1 MPEPQTSSLVLFNLL
16 ALAVPVGLALLAI
29 GAAEEER
36 AEQVA
41 VTALLALVAAVLG
54 YFLCG
59 FAFQFGGAAFVS
71 GMPGL
76 QSLTAEWSPMD
87 LTWGP
92 GWGVLGLRGFALGG
106 ETYNA
111 DVYLL
116 FLSYLPAVGTAVLVA
131 LLALSKHVRQV
142 HLFVIG
148 LLISGFIYPL
158 FGNWVWG
165 GGWLANLG
173 LNLQLGHGFVDL
185 AGSGTIFA
193 LASLVALSGYLLIRP
208 LRPVEQGPARL
219 PPLHFPLFM
228 ITGALLALVGWAGLA
243 LGNPFAHDQIVPS
256 LVVVNGMFA
265 AAGGA
270 LVVAAY
276 SWFVTG
282 APNALAA
289 GRGMV
294 AGLVAGSAS
303 AAFVPAWAS
312 LVIGAIAGVLLL
324 AGLYLWEQ
332 VLRLDDPA
340 GTVVTLGLPGIWGL
354 LALGI
359 FADGRWGAG
368 WNEVGVQQ
376 YMGISGQGISGLL
389 LARGYQPVEAV
400 QLRAQLVG
408 VVALLVVGLV
418 LPWLI
423 FRFVLWLQTAGQ
435 SAPLPPQPPNL
446 ASGQAQQGQ
455 ETGETT
461 TEAAAAGYDADEGL
475 EAERIEGVES
485 V

>member
-16 ALAVPVGLALLAI
+16 ALALPVGLALLGI

-92 GWGVLGLRGFALGG
+92 GWGVVGLRGFALAG

-116 FLSYLPAVGTAVLVA
+116 FLSYLPGVATAVLVA
-131 LLALSKHVRQV
+131 MLALSKHVRQA
-142 HLFVIG
+142 HLFVVG
-148 LLISGFIYPL
+148 LLVSGFIYPL

-173 LNLQLGHGFVDL
+173 LNLQLGHGFVDV
-185 AGSGTIFA
+185 AGSGTVFA
-193 LASLVALSGYLLIRP
+193 LASLVALSGYLLINP
-208 LRPVEQGPARL
+208 LRPVEHGPAKL
-219 PPLHFPLFM
+219 PPIHFPLFV
-228 ITGALLALVGWAGLA
+228 ITGALLALIGWTGLA
-243 LGNPFAHDQIVPS
+243 LGNPFAQDRIVPS
-256 LVVVNGMFA
+256 LVVVNGLFA

-270 LVVAAY
+270 LVVALY
-276 SWFVTG
+276 SWFATG

-289 GRGMV
+289 ARGMI

-303 AAFVPAWAS
+303 CAFVPAWAS
-312 LVIGAIAGVLLL
+312 LTIGAIAGALLL
-324 AGLYLWEQ
+324 AGLYLWEH
-332 VLRLDDPA
+332 VLRLDDPT
-340 GTVVTLGLPGIWGL
+340 GTAATFGLPGIWGL

-368 WNEVGVQQ
+368 WNEVGEQQ

-389 LARGYQPVEAV
+389 LASGYQPAESL

-423 FRFVLWLQTAGQ
+423 FRFTLWLQTAGQ
-435 SAPLPPQPPNL
+435 SAPTPSQPPDL
-446 ASGQAQQGQ
+446 TSSQ
-455 ETGETT
+455 EEEEQEAGETT
-461 TEAAAAGYDADEGL
+461 IEVEAVADAADEGPDT
-475 EAERIEGVES
+475 EGAES
-485 V
+485 A

>member
-1 MPEPQTSSLVLFNLL
+1 MPEVETSSLVLFNLL
-16 ALAVPVGLALLAI
+16 AFGVPVGLALLAI

-36 AEQVA
+36 AQQVA
-41 VTALLALVAAVLG
+41 VTAVLALVAAILG
-54 YFLCG
+54 YFMCG

-87 LTWGP
+87 LSWGP
-92 GWGVLGLRGFALGG
+92 GWGVLGLRGLALAG
-106 ETYNA
+106 EAYNA

-116 FLSYLPAVGTAVLVA
+116 FLSHLPAAAAAVLVA

-173 LNLQLGHGFVDL
+173 LNLQLGHGFVDV
-185 AGSGTIFA
+185 AGSGTVFA
-193 LASLVALSGYLLIRP
+193 LASLVALSGYLLIKP
-208 LRPVEQGPARL
+208 LRPVETSPARL
-219 PPLHFPLFM
+219 PPIHFPLFM
-228 ITGALLALVGWAGLA
+228 ITGALLALVGWSGLA
-243 LGNPFAHDQIVPS
+243 LGNPFAQGRIVPAV
-256 LVVVNGMFA
+256 VVVNSLFA

-270 LVVAAY
+270 LAVAAY

-282 APNALAA
+282 APNTLAA

-303 AAFVPAWAS
+303 CAFVPAWAS
-312 LVIGAIAGVLLL
+312 LVIGAIAGALLL

-332 VLRLDDPA
+332 ELRLDDPT
-340 GTVVTLGLPGIWGL
+340 GTAATFGLPGIWGL

-368 WNEVGVQQ
+368 WNEVGAQQ

-389 LARGYQPVEAV
+389 LASGYQPAEAL

-408 VVALLVVGLV
+408 GTALLVVGLV

-423 FRFVLWLQTAGQ
+423 FRSVLWLQTAGQ
-435 SAPLPPQPPNL
+435 SVPSPSQPPDL
-446 ASGQAQQGQ
+446 APTLEEEEQQA
-455 ETGETT
+455 GETT
-461 TEAAAAGYDADEGL
+461 TEVEAVADAADEDRGT
-475 EAERIEGVES
+475 EGTENA
-485 V
+485 

>member
-1 MPEPQTSSLVLFNLL
+1 MPEVQTSSLVLFNLV
-16 ALAVPVGLALLAI
+16 AFAVPVGLALLAI

-41 VTALLALVAAVLG
+41 VTALLALVAAALG
-54 YFLCG
+54 YFLFG

-92 GWGVLGLRGFALGG
+92 GWGVLGLRGFALAG
-106 ETYNA
+106 ETYNS

-116 FLSYLPAVGTAVLVA
+116 FLSHLPAVATAVLVA
-131 LLALSKHVRQV
+131 VLALSKHVRQP
-142 HLFVIG
+142 HLFAIG
-148 LLISGFIYPL
+148 LLISGLIYPL

-173 LNLQLGHGFVDL
+173 LNLQLGHGFVDV
-185 AGSGTIFA
+185 AGSGTVFA
-193 LASLVALSGYLLIRP
+193 LASLVALSGYLLIKP
-208 LRPVEQGPARL
+208 LRPIEPAPARM
-219 PPLHFPLFM
+219 PPVHFPLFM

-243 LGNPFAHDQIVPS
+243 LGNPFAHGQIIPS
-256 LVVVNGMFA
+256 LIVVNSIFA

-282 APNALAA
+282 APNAMAA
-289 GRGMV
+289 ARGMV

-303 AAFVPAWAS
+303 CAFVPAWAS
-312 LVIGAIAGVLLL
+312 LVIGAVAGVLLL

-332 VLRLDDPA
+332 VLRLDDPT
-340 GTVVTLGLPGIWGL
+340 GTAATFGLSGIWGL
-354 LALGI
+354 LALGV

-368 WNEVGVQQ
+368 WNEIGAQQ
-376 YMGISGQGISGLL
+376 YMGIPGQGISGLL
-389 LARGYQPVEAV
+389 LAAGYQPAEAV
-400 QLRAQLVG
+400 QLRAQVVG
-408 VVALLVVGLV
+408 VIALLVVGLV
-418 LPWLI
+418 LPWCI
-423 FRFVLWLQTAGQ
+423 FRFIAWLQTAGQ
-435 SAPLPPQPPNL
+435 SAPLTSQPPNL
-446 ASGQAQQGQ
+446 TPGQAEEGQQSE
-455 ETGETT
+455 ETSA
-461 TEAAAAGYDADEGL
+461 EAQAVGHGADEEPDTEGT
-475 EAERIEGVES
+475 EGV
-485 V
+485 